1 MLLVNIFV
9 SIFADDPNRLPTKCE
24 SNDWLHNFFLN
35 KLLLFILKACKYL
48 TNELSESLLK
58 HNSHDIIET
67 GYSLDDR
74 LNKKNPKKYR
84 DS

>member
-1 MLLVNIFV
+1 MIDY
-9 SIFADDPNRLPTKCE
+9 IT
-24 SNDWLHNFFLN
+24 FFFSLN

>member
-1 MLLVNIFV
+1 MIPIVCLQNVKVMIDY
-9 SIFADDPNRLPTKCE
+9 IT
-24 SNDWLHNFFLN
+24 FFLN